1 MKVAEATRPYLQQL
15 DHGLHRAKLL
25 LKKSGF
31 SNFGEERILRGY
43 VDALLPPLPPSRRAR
58 TAVDLGAG
66 DGVKG
71 SNTFALFGDGWRG

>member
-43 VDALLPPLPPSRRAR
+43 VDALLPRAVRRGSSNPTSRSRTSRRCAR
-58 TAVDLGAG
+58 A
-66 DGVKG
+66 
-71 SNTFALFGDGWRG
+71 